1 MMATIMIMIMMK
13 SIKNDYMKGQPWR
26 WWQKWWCPEE
36 KKWKMHEIGEE
47 MTWVDGRGRGRDEIA
62 KFLSPI
68 PYRRGNQPSAQ
79 LEKVILFREGIER
92 ERESERE

>member
-1 MMATIMIMIMMK
+1 
-13 SIKNDYMKGQPWR
+13 
-26 WWQKWWCPEE
+26 
-36 KKWKMHEIGEE
+36 MHEIGEE

-92 ERESERE
+92 ERESERARESNGGEERERERVTVEEERENMRQIELVVLLM